1 MNPLL
6 PLDQF
11 VPDGEARQHA
21 DGRLY
26 LYGSLDVPGDD
37 SYCSCR
43 YRVLSSDSLTHWT
56 DHGVSFSTS
65 DGAAGEF
72 EGNRLYAPDCV
83 CKDGVYYLYFCLSN
97 GREAVATSGSPA
109 GPFSDPVA
117 VIGADGDGIDPSVFI
132 DDDGQAYYYWGQFSL
147 CGARLKENMR
157 ELDMSTVNRA
167 LITEQEHGFHEGA
180 SVRKH
185 NGIYYLL
192 YTDISRGGAS
202 CISYAMS
209 RSPLGPFT
217 KGGVVIDNTGCD
229 PKNWNDHGCIAEFNG
244 SWYVFYHRA
253 TNNSCFS
260 RRACAEPI
268 TFTADGRIP
277 EVEMTTQGTQGPL
290 SPLPVLEAG
299 RACLLSGAAYIES
312 RLEQGVYQEY
322 ISHIQDG
329 NWAAYK
335 YFDFGQAAVSG
346 FTMAAANGRFDSVY
360 SARVELRLDS
370 PDGTLIGTLDIPP
383 TGGWTDWRDF
393 SCPVQPV
400 QGRHALY
407 LVFHGDLG
415 RLCSVKEFHFIA

>member
-1 MNPLL
+1 MRAPRC
-6 PLDQF
+6 
-11 VPDGEARQHA
+11 A
-21 DGRLY
+21 
-26 LYGSLDVPGDD
+26 
-37 SYCSCR
+37 
-43 YRVLSSDSLTHWT
+43 
-56 DHGVSFSTS
+56 STTEYTTCCTPTS
-65 DGAAGEF
+65 AA
-72 EGNRLYAPDCV
+72 A
-83 CKDGVYYLYFCLSN
+83 
-97 GREAVATSGSPA
+97 
-109 GPFSDPVA
+109 
-117 VIGADGDGIDPSVFI
+117 
-132 DDDGQAYYYWGQFSL
+132 
-147 CGARLKENMR
+147 
-157 ELDMSTVNRA
+157 A
-167 LITEQEHGFHEGA
+167 L
-180 SVRKH
+180 R
-185 NGIYYLL
+185 
-192 YTDISRGGAS
+192 
-202 CISYAMS
+202 ISYAMS

-322 ISHIQDG
+322 LSHIQDG

-360 SARVELRLDS
+360 SARVELDS
-370 PDGTLIGTLDIPP
+370 IPRRHADWYARYSP

-400 QGRHALY
+400 QDATRCTWSFTGTWGGFAR
-407 LVFHGDLG
+407 
-415 RLCSVKEFHFIA
+415 